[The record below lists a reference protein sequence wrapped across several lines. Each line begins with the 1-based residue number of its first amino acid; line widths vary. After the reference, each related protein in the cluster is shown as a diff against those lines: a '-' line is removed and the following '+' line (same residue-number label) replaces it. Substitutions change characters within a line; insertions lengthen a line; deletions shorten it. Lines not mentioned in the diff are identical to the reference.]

1 MILLLALLAG
11 AGATTTPVDELRALL
26 TQQPQL
32 AASVQ
37 YNLRH
42 APEDYAGTYGRDLE
56 GLFAFFEEWQHAPVV
71 PYAPTVTRQSENAH
85 FETFASP
92 MWALAFA
99 TGDACSTFGTRVMS
113 TVCCE
118 TWASARV
125 YYRRLAAPRRSCEAT
140 LSYHDLRNPLPRPL
154 RKSDCF

>member
-1 MILLLALLAG
+1 MILFLALLAG

-26 TQQPQL
+26 AQQPRL
-32 AASVQ
+32 AASVR

-42 APEDYAGTYGRDLE
+42 APEDFAGAYGRDLE

-71 PYAPTVTRQSENAH
+71 PYAPTVTRQSG

-99 TGDACSTFGTRVMS
+99 TGDACWVREPELLKWLEIFVKSRGAFMDSR
-113 TVCCE
+113 
-118 TWASARV
+118 ASWNASI
-125 YYRRLAAPRRSCEAT
+125 AAWTSKCYGAFVIDFHT
-140 LSYHDLRNPLPRPL
+140 GQ
-154 RKSDCF
+154 